1 MPDRLLDLTS
11 GVTMVVSDLHGDK
24 DAFARHVGRFLQL
37 RSRRKVDRLLLLGDL
52 IHSEQ
57 DEQQDASL
65 QMILDV
71 IRMQKT
77 LPPQSVV
84 MLLGN
89 HEMPHLYGVALAKGQ
104 IEYTPRFEQALS
116 RTGTREEVGNFLN
129 DLPFFVRTAAG
140 VLFTHAGPD
149 GNAMAN
155 LDTLRQLDHRAVLE
169 EFDYALSIN
178 PHPEQ
183 LRSLYA
189 QAMGMPYEVL
199 ARYYL
204 AVSGPEDPRYDY
216 LIRSMMLGQESK
228 EFELLWDALFTRCEQ
243 GVPLVLY
250 ERLLSV
256 FLDTLSQGAPAPQRF
271 LVTGHLP
278 VKKGGHEIVAKQH
291 IRLASAAHA
300 RPRETGQYLLL
311 DFGKPVEAMA
321 DLEQAMGTVF

>member
-1 MPDRLLDLTS
+1 
-11 GVTMVVSDLHGDK
+11 
-24 DAFARHVGRFLQL
+24 
-37 RSRRKVDRLLLLGDL
+37 
-52 IHSEQ
+52 
-57 DEQQDASL
+57 
-65 QMILDV
+65 
-71 IRMQKT
+71 
-77 LPPQSVV
+77 
-84 MLLGN
+84 
-89 HEMPHLYGVALAKGQ
+89 
-104 IEYTPRFEQALS
+104 
-116 RTGTREEVGNFLN
+116 
-129 DLPFFVRTAAG
+129 
-140 VLFTHAGPD
+140 
-149 GNAMAN
+149 MAN
-155 LDTLRQLDHRAVLE
+155 LETLRQLDHRAVLE

-228 EFELLWDALFTRCEQ
+228 EFELLWGALFTRCEQ

-278 VKKGGHEIVAKQH
+278 VKKGGYEVVTKQH
-291 IRLASAAHA
+291 IRLASATHA

-321 DLEQAMGTVF
+321 DLEQALGTVF